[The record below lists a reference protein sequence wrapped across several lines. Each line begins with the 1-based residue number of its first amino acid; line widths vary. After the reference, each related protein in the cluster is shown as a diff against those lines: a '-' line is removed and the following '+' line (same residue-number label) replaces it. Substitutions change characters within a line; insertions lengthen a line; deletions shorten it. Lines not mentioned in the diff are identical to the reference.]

1 MSENRRMN
9 HLRFLNPLCLLGLVS
24 SVLLA
29 GCNFSPLLPSTE
41 KIANSKVENPFFNIP
56 PMNQKDYKDRHW
68 ILLAESTENNWF
80 YDPYSLREDEEGI
93 VTFDT
98 FFAPRKTP
106 PSLNRF
112 NASITGPFLQK
123 IDCFSNH
130 QWSEIFYADKMPAQ
144 ETFVNPKNPKL
155 EYGWIKIKPKTAM
168 AYVRTRV
175 CGRKFLDDKN
185 INYFLFQEGQ
195 MKFVKVK
202 LPEKKSPPTPGELM
216 VAEYKKLISSKA
228 SLNDENPSSGAN
240 PVFYE
245 VINNAVTVIDP
256 KKDIREMQV
265 SSYELNK
272 EFPKLA
278 DYVFRADCQA
288 KTYSFAV
295 QGKPPSIQE
304 LTDLPESLPNVAFNR
319 ACGDHGSYMKSLVTK
334 GRQ

>member
-1 MSENRRMN
+1 MK

-24 SVLLA
+24 SILLA
-29 GCNFSPLLPSTE
+29 GCNFSPLLPSTGR
-41 KIANSKVENPFFNIP
+41 IANSKVENPFFNIP
-56 PMNQKDYKDRHW
+56 PMNHKDYKDRHW

-80 YDPYSLREDEEGI
+80 YDPYSLNEDEEGI

-98 FFAPRKTP
+98 FFTPRKILP
-106 PSLNRF
+106 GLNRF
-112 NASITGPFLQK
+112 NATITGPFLQK

-144 ETFVNPKNPKL
+144 ETFVNSKNPKL

-185 INYFLFQEGQ
+185 VNYFLFQEGQ
-195 MKFVKVK
+195 MKVVKVNP
-202 LPEKKSPPTPGELM
+202 PEKKTPPTPGELM
-216 VAEYKKLISSKA
+216 VAEFTKLNQPEEIQTSVSSSA
-228 SLNDENPSSGAN
+228 QSF

-245 VINNAVTVIDP
+245 VINNTVTVIDQ
-256 KKDIREMQV
+256 KKDIREMRV

-278 DYVFRADCQA
+278 DYVFRAHCQN
-288 KTYSFAV
+288 KIYSFSV
-295 QGKPPSIQE
+295 QGKLSPLQE
-304 LTDLPESLPNVAFNR
+304 LADSPESLPNVAFNR
-319 ACGDHGSYMKSLVTK
+319 VCGDHGDYMKSSSSK
-334 GRQ
+334 RRK

>member
-1 MSENRRMN
+1 MVTT
-9 HLRFLNPLCLLGLVS
+9 LLLG
-24 SVLLA
+24 
-29 GCNFSPLLPSTE
+29 CNLGPPLPSLE

-56 PMNQKDYKDRHW
+56 PMNLKDYKDRHW

-80 YDPYSLREDEEGI
+80 YDPHSLNEDEEGI

-98 FFAPRKTP
+98 FFTPRKIP
-106 PSLNRF
+106 PGLNRF
-112 NASITGPFLQK
+112 NATITGPFLQK

-185 INYFLFQEGQ
+185 VNYFLFQEGQ

-202 LPEKKSPPTPGELM
+202 LSEKKTPPTPGELM
-216 VAEYKKLISSKA
+216 VAEFTKLNPPEETQTSASSSA
-228 SLNDENPSSGAN
+228 QRF

-245 VINNAVTVIDP
+245 VINNTVTVIDP
-256 KKDIREMQV
+256 KKDIREMRV

-278 DYVFRADCQA
+278 DYVFRAHCQN
-288 KTYSFAV
+288 KTYSFSV
-295 QGKPPSIQE
+295 QGKSSPLQE
-304 LTDLPESLPNVAFNR
+304 LTDSPESLPNVAFNR
-319 ACGDHGSYMKSLVTK
+319 LCGDHGDYMKSSSSKVRK
-334 GRQ
+334 

>member
-1 MSENRRMN
+1 MKNLSWP
-9 HLRFLNPLCLLGLVS
+9 HPLYLLGLMVTT
-24 SVLLA
+24 LLL
-29 GCNFSPLLPSTE
+29 GCNLGPPLPSLE

-56 PMNQKDYKDRHW
+56 PMNLKDYKDRHW

-80 YDPYSLREDEEGI
+80 YDPYSLNEDEEGI

-98 FFAPRKTP
+98 FFAPRKIP
-106 PSLNRF
+106 PGLNRF
-112 NASITGPFLQK
+112 NPTITGPFLQK

-144 ETFVNPKNPKL
+144 ETFVNSKNPKL

-185 INYFLFQEGQ
+185 VNYFLFQEGQ
-195 MKFVKVK
+195 MKLVKVK
-202 LPEKKSPPTPGELM
+202 LPEKKTPPTPGELM
-216 VAEYKKLISSKA
+216 VAEFTKLNQPSETQTAVSSSA
-228 SLNDENPSSGAN
+228 QSF

-245 VINNAVTVIDP
+245 VINNTVTAIDP
-256 KKDIREMQV
+256 KKDIREMRV

-304 LTDLPESLPNVAFNR
+304 LTDSPESLANVAFNR
-319 ACGDHGSYMKSLVTK
+319 VCGDHGSYMKSVVTK